1 MSKNLFFS
9 PDDLKRIEKSVRKA
23 ESGISGEI
31 VPVFVERSGAYG
43 KANFRAG
50 VLSASLAILV
60 WLLLYEFNPAW
71 GGHWFYTPE
80 ALALLVGV
88 AFFAVYFAALYVQ
101 GFRRLFITKAELAQT
116 VDQAA
121 RLAFLKEEVF
131 HTRQRTGILIFISMF
146 EHRVE
151 VLGDTGI
158 AAKVSVDEWNHI
170 VQTIVKGLKNNRRAE
185 GICEAI
191 AEAQHLLLKNG
202 FVIEAD
208 DTNEL
213 PDNLRLT

>member
-9 PDDLKRIEKSVRKA
+9 PDDLKRVEESVKKA
-23 ESGISGEI
+23 ESEISGEI
-31 VPVFVERSGAYG
+31 VPVFVERSGHYG

-50 VLSASLAILV
+50 VLFAALCV
-60 WLLLYEFNPAW
+60 MGWLLAYEFNPSW
-71 GGHWFYTPE
+71 SGHWFYTPE
-80 ALALLVGV
+80 ALALLLALG
-88 AFFAVYFAALYVQ
+88 FFAAYFMALYVPV
-101 GFRRLFITKAELAQT
+101 FRRLFITKAEFAQA

-131 HTRQRTGILIFISMF
+131 HTRQRTGILIFISLF

-158 AAKVSVDEWNHI
+158 SAKVSADEWSHI
-170 VQTIVKGLKNNRRAE
+170 VQTIVTGLKNNRKTE
-185 GICEAI
+185 GICQAI
-191 AEAQHLLLKNG
+191 GEAQQLLLKNG
-202 FVIEAD
+202 FVIEPD

-213 PDNLRLT
+213 PDNLRL